1 MDYRVSYEH
10 SLKNAPDEF
19 IVHVPSQLVG
29 DIPANV
35 PRVLLPE
42 YIADLILK
50 RSPQI
55 GKIRYL
61 RILYEDI
68 QLTPKRE
75 HADLEVRLPGVSARV
90 RHLGQQTARM
100 GHSTRRRE
108 SLTIRTHGVNR
119 FTGCLKTTTA
129 RSNCSKPIRL

>member
-19 IVHVPSQLVG
+19 IVHVPSQLVE

-35 PRVLLPE
+35 PRALVPE
-42 YIADLILK
+42 YIAELILK

-61 RILYEDI
+61 RIL
-68 QLTPKRE
+68 
-75 HADLEVRLPGVSARV
+75 
-90 RHLGQQTARM
+90 
-100 GHSTRRRE
+100 
-108 SLTIRTHGVNR
+108 
-119 FTGCLKTTTA
+119 
-129 RSNCSKPIRL
+129 